1 MKKKIAF
8 NSVKLRNLPIY
19 FWLLCF
25 VLIFFIGSFLLTG
38 IFKAGLKAFN
48 LTRGGLK
55 ESQLAISALHKQ
67 DISQANQS
75 LENASLHFDEADETL
90 RSSNQTLNI
99 LTSLPVLNNT
109 TDLLKAGAYVTD
121 AGTDLISIYDQLKNI
136 QLNAQGIAID
146 GSINSTTQSVID
158 KNTDALNKI
167 ALANKIISEINP
179 KLIPGKYKDLF
190 NKTKEQLHSVESILT
205 VSKDTFTAFKPLLTG
220 KKTILLLLANDSELR
235 PTGGFIGTY
244 GLITVNEGVIAN
256 VHVTSIYDT
265 DGQLTES
272 INPPW
277 PMLLVNGHW
286 SLRDSNWFI
295 NYPDSAKIATVFFEK
310 QGHATPD
317 VVLTVTPK
325 LFEDLLKISGNI
337 DMQSYGLTINSENL
351 LSILQEQTSVKY
363 DKVTNQPK
371 QLIADLFPILV
382 QKFLAFSPNQFSDLL
397 TVLYTNIAQKNIIMY
412 SRIGELQNFAESYN
426 VAGMVKNTDRDY
438 LNINSANLHGS
449 KSDRFISDKIFLESQ
464 IYSDGIKNTLTISRS
479 NLAPATSSDPSLEFV
494 RILVPKNSTLISAE
508 GFSNVPIPTPFAN
521 ITNLDSVKN
530 WTKSQTKSEDNF
542 VTIGEE
548 SGKTMFG
555 GFLQVPAGT
564 KKSVIVTY
572 TENLP
577 LAKIDNWSLLVQKQP
592 GTLPKNIDYKLIF
605 PGKKINY
612 SNIPFSYGSQNSLN
626 LNFDLDQDKFIGFVI
641 SNP

>member
-1 MKKKIAF
+1 MKKKISF

-25 VLIFFIGSFLLTG
+25 VLIFFIGSFVLTG
-38 IFKAGLKAFN
+38 IFKAGLKALN

-55 ESQLAISALHKQ
+55 ESQVAISALQKQ
-67 DISQANQS
+67 DINQANQL

-90 RSSNQTLNI
+90 KSSNQTLNI
-99 LTSLPVLNNT
+99 LTSLPVINNT
-109 TDLLKAGAYVTD
+109 TDLLKAGAYITD

-167 ALANKIISEINP
+167 AEANRIISSINP
-179 KLIPGKYKDLF
+179 KLIPSKYKDLF

-220 KKTILLLLANDSELR
+220 KKTVLLLLANDSELR

-244 GLITVNEGVIAN
+244 GLITINDGVIAN

-265 DGQLTES
+265 DGQLTEY

-295 NYPDSAKIATVFFEK
+295 NYPDSAKIASVFFEK

-325 LFEDLLKISGNI
+325 LFEDLLKISGDI
-337 DMQSYGLTINSENL
+337 EMPSYGLTINSDNL

-363 DKVTNQPK
+363 DKITNQPK

-397 TVLYTNIAQKNIIMY
+397 TVLYKNITEKNIIMY
-412 SRIGELQNFAESYN
+412 SRLSELQHFGESYN
-426 VAGMVKNTDRDY
+426 LAGMVKNTDRDY
-438 LNINSANLHGS
+438 LNINSANLNGS
-449 KSDRFISDKIFLESQ
+449 KSDRFLSDKIFLETT
-464 IYSDGIKNTLTISRS
+464 IFSDGIKNTLTISRS
-479 NLAPATSSDPSLEFV
+479 NLAPATSSESSLEFL
-494 RILVPKNSTLISAE
+494 RILVPKKSTLISAE
-508 GFSNVPIPTPFAN
+508 GFSNVPIPTPFTN
-521 ITNLDSVKN
+521 ITNLDSVNN

-548 SGKTMFG
+548 SDKTMFG

-564 KKSVIVTY
+564 KKSVVITY
-572 TENLP
+572 TENLS

-592 GTLPKNIDYKLIF
+592 GSMDKTFNYQLNF
-605 PGKKINY
+605 PGKTLDY
-612 SNIPFSYGSQNSLN
+612 SNIQLTNTSKHSLET
-626 LNFDLDQDKFIGFVI
+626 NFDFNGDKFLGFVL